1 MSSQTHLALV
11 ASLLRRGRQV
21 ERLSDGISLLALAY
35 GLAPLAG
42 APAPVI
48 GALLC
53 VLLLAAG
60 LLQKYWG
67 MRVALD
73 AELFAHLATQAATL
87 SPTTRALD
95 QALFDLGL
103 KPAPVDDRDWP
114 ARSRA
119 ALRLMR
125 QQLLCLGVQVL
136 LAIAGIL
143 CLPWLSLV
151 G

>member
-1 MSSQTHLALV
+1 M
-11 ASLLRRGRQV
+11 
-21 ERLSDGISLLALAY
+21 
-35 GLAPLAG
+35 
-42 APAPVI
+42 I

-103 KPAPVDDRDWP
+103 KPAPVDDRDWQ